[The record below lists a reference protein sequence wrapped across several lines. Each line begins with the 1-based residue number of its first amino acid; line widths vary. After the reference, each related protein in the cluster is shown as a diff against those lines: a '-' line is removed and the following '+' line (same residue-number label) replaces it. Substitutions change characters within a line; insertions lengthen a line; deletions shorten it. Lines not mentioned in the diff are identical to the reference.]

1 MIYYRHQRETR
12 KEENKMYET
21 KREYYRE
28 LLTNTFPL
36 TKSDM
41 QSVIKRDAYES
52 LVVGSISN
60 DEHQKLVEEFL

>member
-1 MIYYRHQRETR
+1 
-12 KEENKMYET
+12 MYET